1 LENDELNVLEN
12 DELNVLENDE
22 LNVLGIVGSNALEK
36 NDDSLGYDGDEETLN
51 VLGNNESCF
60 PLFYD
65 NIQREAYLLSGKI

>member
-1 LENDELNVLEN
+1 
-12 DELNVLENDE
+12 
-22 LNVLGIVGSNALEK
+22 
-36 NDDSLGYDGDEETLN
+36 LGYDGDEETLNVLENDELN

>member
-1 LENDELNVLEN
+1 LG
-12 DELNVLENDE
+12 NDE

-51 VLGNNESCF
+51 VLENDELNVLGNNESCF

>member
-1 LENDELNVLEN
+1 LGN

-51 VLGNNESCF
+51 VLENVLGNNESCF

>member
-1 LENDELNVLEN
+1 MVYLNP
-12 DELNVLENDE
+12 DNV
-22 LNVLGIVGSNALEK
+22 GIVGSNALEK
-36 NDDSLGYDGDEETLN
+36 NDDSLGYDGDEETLNVLENDELN